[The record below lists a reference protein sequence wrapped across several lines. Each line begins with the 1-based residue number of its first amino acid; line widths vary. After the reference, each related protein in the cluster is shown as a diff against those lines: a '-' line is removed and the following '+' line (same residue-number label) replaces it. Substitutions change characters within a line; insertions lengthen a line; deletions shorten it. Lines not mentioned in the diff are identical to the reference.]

1 MRSIRLPAALAL
13 LASTALPA
21 AADPVFNR
29 IASFPVASN
38 LPAGTDAKAPTS
50 AEIITAS
57 GDGNTLVYSDSPH
70 GGIGFI
76 DITDA
81 RAPKSAGYVAFEGGE
96 PTSVAASGAHVLA
109 AVNTSKSFTE
119 PSGFLATVSMADRTV
134 TARCDLGGQPDS
146 VAVSPDGML
155 AAVAIE
161 NERDEDVQ
169 DGALPQMP
177 AGYVVLLPL
186 KDGAPDCAGLRR
198 VELTGIPAIAGEDPE
213 PEFVSFNANNELAV
227 TLQENNHIVL
237 IDGKT
242 AEVTGHFTA
251 GTVALEGVDAED
263 DGKIAFTDTIEAR
276 PREPDAVK
284 WLGTDRLVVANEGD
298 WKGGT
303 RGFTIFNRDG
313 SVAYESGPAFERE
326 VAKAGHYPDKRSDAK
341 GVEPEGLEVAEFGGE
356 RFIFV
361 LSERGSVVGVYRD
374 TGAEPQFVQLLPS
387 GISPEGA
394 VAIPGRNLLATANE
408 ADLVEDGAARSHVML
423 YERTEGTPAYPQ
435 MVSVERDGVPIGW
448 GALGALAADANEP
461 KRLFAA
467 SDSVY
472 GKAPTIY
479 TIDATAKP
487 ARITNAMVVTE
498 KGEAAKKL
506 DSEGLALD
514 GAGGFWLASEGN
526 PEKEVPHQLLHVDGK
541 GAVVETIAFPAEL
554 LAHQTRFGAEGIAKV
569 GNTLWIAVQRPW
581 KDDPKN
587 TTKLLAYDLDAKTW
601 GAVRYPLEVPSADDA
616 WVGLS
621 EITVS
626 GDAAYLIERDNLI
639 GDAAR
644 LKQITRVA
652 LDQLKPAPLG
662 GDLPTVEK
670 RVVRDLLPDLK
681 AQTAGYVVDKVEGLA
696 IDKDGTAFVVTDNDG
711 VDDSSGETLFFEI
724 GKLDEQSAAVRN

>member
-1 MRSIRLPAALAL
+1 MRPIRLPAALAL

-21 AADPVFNR
+21 TAEPVFNR
-29 IASFPVASN
+29 IASFPVALN
-38 LPAGTDAKAPTS
+38 LPEAERGSETS
-50 AEIITAS
+50 AEIIAAS
-57 GDGNTLVYSDSPH
+57 ADGNTLVYSDSPN
-70 GGIGFI
+70 GGIGFV

-81 RAPKSAGYVAFEGGE
+81 RAPKAAGYVAFEGGE
-96 PTSVAASGAHVLA
+96 PTSVAVSSGNVLVG
-109 AVNTSKSFTE
+109 VNTSESFTN
-119 PSGFLATVSMADRTV
+119 PSGQLAVVSMADRTV

-146 VAVSPDGML
+146 VAVSPDGTL

-161 NERDEDVQ
+161 NERDEDAN

-177 AGYVVLLPL
+177 AGFVVLLPL
-186 KDGAPDCAGLRR
+186 NDGTPDCAALRK
-198 VELTGIPAIAGEDPE
+198 VELTGLAEIGGEDPE

-242 AEVTGHFTA
+242 GEVTGHFSA
-251 GTVALEGVDAED
+251 GTVALDKVDAQD
-263 DGKIAFTDTIEAR
+263 DGRIAFTDTIEAR

-284 WLGTDRLVVANEGD
+284 WLGLDRLITANEGD

-313 SVAYESGPAFERE
+313 TVSYEAGAAFEME

-341 GVEPEGLEVAEFGGE
+341 GVEPEGLEVAEFDGQ
-356 RFIFV
+356 RLFFV
-361 LSERGSVVGVYRD
+361 LSERGSAVGVYRD
-374 TGAEPQFVQLLPS
+374 TGAAPEFLQLLPS

-408 ADLVEDGAARSHVML
+408 ADLVEDGAARSHVMI
-423 YERTEGTPAYPQ
+423 YERAEGTAAYPQ
-435 MVSVERDGVPIGW
+435 LVSVEKDGVPIGW
-448 GALGALAADANEP
+448 GALGALVADAEKP
-461 KRLFAA
+461 QHLFAA

-472 GKAPTIY
+472 GKAPTIF
-479 TIDATAKP
+479 TIDATQKP
-487 ARITNAMVVTE
+487 ARITDAMVVTE
-498 KGEAAKKL
+498 NGAPAEKL
-506 DSEGLALD
+506 DIEGITLD

-526 PEKEVPHQLLHVDGK
+526 PEKDVPHQLVRIDAE
-541 GAVVETIAFPAEL
+541 GAVIEKVAFPAAL
-554 LAHQTRFGAEGIAKV
+554 LEHQTRFGAEGIAKV
-569 GNTLWIAVQRPW
+569 DNTLWIAVQRPW

-601 GAVRYPLEVPSADDA
+601 GAVRYPLEAPSAEGA

-626 GDAAYLIERDNLI
+626 GDSAYLIERDNLI

-644 LKQITRVA
+644 LKQITRVS

-662 GDLPTVEK
+662 GELPTVTK
-670 RVVRDLLPDLK
+670 TVVRDLLPDLK

-711 VDDSSGETLFFEI
+711 VDDSSGETLCFEI
-724 GKLDEQSAAVRN
+724 GKLDEQSAALGN

>member
-1 MRSIRLPAALAL
+1 M
-13 LASTALPA
+13 
-21 AADPVFNR
+21 
-29 IASFPVASN
+29 
-38 LPAGTDAKAPTS
+38 
-50 AEIITAS
+50 
-57 GDGNTLVYSDSPH
+57 
-70 GGIGFI
+70 
-76 DITDA
+76 A
-81 RAPKSAGYVAFEGGE
+81 RDR
-96 PTSVAASGAHVLA
+96 
-109 AVNTSKSFTE
+109 
-119 PSGFLATVSMADRTV
+119 PS
-134 TARCDLGGQPDS
+134 
-146 VAVSPDGML
+146 
-155 AAVAIE
+155 
-161 NERDEDVQ
+161 
-169 DGALPQMP
+169 
-177 AGYVVLLPL
+177 
-186 KDGAPDCAGLRR
+186 RR
-198 VELTGIPAIAGEDPE
+198 RQRGR
-213 PEFVSFNANNELAV
+213 
-227 TLQENNHIVL
+227 
-237 IDGKT
+237 
-242 AEVTGHFTA
+242 
-251 GTVALEGVDAED
+251 LEGRH
-263 DGKIAFTDTIEAR
+263 AR
-276 PREPDAVK
+276 LHD
-284 WLGTDRLVVANEGD
+284 LH
-298 WKGGT
+298 
-303 RGFTIFNRDG
+303 RDG
-313 SVAYESGPAFERE
+313 SVAFETGPAFERE

-394 VAIPGRNLLATANE
+394 VAIPGRKILATANE

-423 YERTEGTPAYPQ
+423 YERAEGAPAYPQ

-479 TIDATAKP
+479 TIDATTKP
-487 ARITNAMVVTE
+487 ARITDAMVVTE

-506 DSEGLALD
+506 DIEGLALD

-541 GAVVETIAFPAEL
+541 GAVVETVAFPAEL

-601 GAVRYPLEVPSADDA
+601 GAVRYPLEAPPAEGA

-621 EITVS
+621 EIAVS
-626 GDAAYLIERDNLI
+626 GDVAYLIERDNLI

-670 RVVRDLLPDLK
+670 SVVRDLLPDLK
-681 AQTAGYVVDKVEGLA
+681 AQTAVTSSTRSRALRSTR
-696 IDKDGTAFVVTDNDG
+696 TAPP
-711 VDDSSGETLFFEI
+711 SS
-724 GKLDEQSAAVRN
+724 